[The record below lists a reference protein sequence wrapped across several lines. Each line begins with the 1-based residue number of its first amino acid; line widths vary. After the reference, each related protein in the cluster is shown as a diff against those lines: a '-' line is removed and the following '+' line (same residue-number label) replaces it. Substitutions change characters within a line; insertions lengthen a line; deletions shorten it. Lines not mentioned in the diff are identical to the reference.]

1 MVWNGFVVVWYGM
14 AIYGHIWS
22 PRVGEVYLATCN
34 YQPALEAFQRAF
46 QCQDSD
52 KVACKDLMDRSKRE
66 LAQDIRQGEQLP
78 WVGCALGMVLSSL
91 VIVLDYLSHGRE
103 STLAHPVLKVA
114 VCMLAAGLGYW
125 AGRAYRRYTEGVRR
139 GMVEPPVDLLGDM
152 LLPNTRRQHED

>member
-1 MVWNGFVVVWYGM
+1 
-14 AIYGHIWS
+14 
-22 PRVGEVYLATCN
+22 VYLATCN

-103 STLAHPVLKVA
+103 STLAHPVLKVTA
-114 VCMLAAGLGYW
+114 PAHLNLTYSTSPPRLFSLASHLLTSSSLLLNCSSSLTLHLHSPSPSPPPHLLFPCSRWPSACWRRAW
-125 AGRAYRRYTEGVRR
+125 ATGQA
-139 GMVEPPVDLLGDM
+139 
-152 LLPNTRRQHED
+152 